1 MPNLSDLPG
10 LPGQAVSKIQQYVER
25 GAAELHYVRKIFE
38 SGAFRLE
45 PPQNYAAMAVEIRK
59 WGEFGM
65 LPSLNARRHPDR
77 AACIDDDGEFT
88 FKELDE
94 AAHAV
99 ANGLIE
105 KGVKGGDGVA
115 ILARNSRWFLI
126 AYFGA
131 ARVGARIILLNSE
144 FSGPQI
150 KEVSERE
157 DAKLIIYDDEY
168 TKAVQKAEPELGKLR
183 ALGTNPD
190 SDESSGSKD
199 ETLADLIERSSKDP
213 APKASRH
220 ASIIILT
227 SGTTGT
233 PKGANRSTPPTLA
246 PVGGILSHVPFKANE
261 VTSLPAPMFHALG
274 FLHGTIAM
282 FLGST
287 LVLRRKFKPPL
298 VLEDIEKHK
307 VTAMVVVPVMLSRIL
322 DAIEKMDKKPDLST
336 LKIVFVS
343 GSALGADLAERAL
356 EDLGPVIYN
365 MYGSTEI
372 AFATIA
378 EPKHLQH
385 NSSTVGPV
393 VKGVKVK
400 IYDDNGKELP
410 QGEIGRI
417 FVGNAFPFEGY
428 TGGGKKQII
437 DGLLSSGDVGYFGD
451 DGLLYIS
458 GRDDEMIV
466 SGGENVFPAEVE
478 DLLNGHPDVVEATAI
493 GVEDKEWGHRLRA
506 FVVKKGDADVDED
519 TLKHYVRDHLARYK
533 VPREV
538 IFLDELPRN
547 PTGKIL
553 KRELREMDPE
563 DSGSGGKGGKSK
575 SDSKSKADGGGKAKD
590 GADKAKTDEADKKD
604 DKDDKA
610 KADGADKKDDKA
622 DKESE
627 KAE

>member
-1 MPNLSDLPG
+1 MPNFID
-10 LPGQAVSKIQQYVER
+10 LPGQAVSKVQQYLER
-25 GAAELHYVRKIFE
+25 GSAELHYVRKIFE
-38 SGAFRLE
+38 AGAFRLE
-45 PPQNYAAMAVEIRK
+45 PPLNYAAMANDIYK

-77 AACIDDDGEFT
+77 AACIDEEGELSYR
-88 FKELDE
+88 ELNE

-115 ILARNSRWFLI
+115 ILARNHRWFLI
-126 AYFGA
+126 ANFGA

-150 KEVSERE
+150 KEVAERE
-157 DAKLIIYDDEY
+157 GAKLIIYDDEY
-168 TKAVQKAEPELGKLR
+168 TTAVSKAEPPLGKLR
-183 ALGTNPD
+183 ALGVNPD
-190 SDESSGSKD
+190 ADEPSGSTD
-199 ETLADLIERSSKDP
+199 ETLAELIKRSSRTP

-274 FLHGTIAM
+274 YLHGTIAM

-287 LVLRRKFKPPL
+287 LLLRRKFKPPL
-298 VLEDIEKHK
+298 VLEDIEKRK
-307 VTAMVVVPVMLSRIL
+307 ATAIVVVPVMLSRIL
-322 DAIEKMDKKPDLST
+322 DAMEKMEDKPDLSS
-336 LKIVFVS
+336 LRIVFVS
-343 GSALGADLAERAL
+343 GSQLGAELASRAL
-356 EDLGPVIYN
+356 KDIGPVVYN

-372 AFATIA
+372 AFATVA
-378 EPKHLQH
+378 GPKDLER
-385 NSSTVGPV
+385 NAATVGPV
-393 VKGVKVK
+393 VKGVKVR
-400 IYDDNGKELP
+400 ILDDNGNELP
-410 QGEIGRI
+410 QGEVGRI

-428 TGGGKKQII
+428 TGGGGKQII
-437 DGLLSSGDVGYFGD
+437 DGLLSSGDVGYFD
-451 DGLLYIS
+451 EHGLLYVS

-478 DLLNGHPDVVEATAI
+478 DLISGHPEVVEATAI

-506 FVVKKGDADVDED
+506 FVVKKQDASLDED
-519 TLKHYVRDHLARYK
+519 TVKHYVRDHLARYK

-538 IFLDELPRN
+538 IFLEELPRN

-553 KRELREMDPE
+553 KRELREMNVD
-563 DSGSGGKGGKSK
+563 
-575 SDSKSKADGGGKAKD
+575 
-590 GADKAKTDEADKKD
+590 
-604 DKDDKA
+604 
-610 KADGADKKDDKA
+610 
-622 DKESE
+622 
-627 KAE
+627 

>member
-1 MPNLSDLPG
+1 MPKLTDLPFR
-10 LPGQAVSKIQQYVER
+10 AAAKVQQYAER
-25 GAAELHYVRKIFE
+25 GSAELHYLRKMFE
-38 SGAFRLE
+38 AGAFKLE
-45 PPQNYAAMAVEIRK
+45 PPQNIAAMVADIAR

-65 LPSLNARRHPDR
+65 LPALDARRTPDKP
-77 AACIDDDGEFT
+77 AVIDDFGEIT
-88 FKELDE
+88 FKELDV
-94 AAHAV
+94 AAHEV
-99 ANGLIE
+99 ANGLLE

-115 ILARNSRWFLI
+115 ILARNHRWFLI
-126 AYFGA
+126 AVYGA
-131 ARVGARIILLNSE
+131 ARTGARIILLNSE

-157 DAKLIIYDDEY
+157 GAKLIIYDDEY
-168 TKAVQKAEPELGKLR
+168 FDAVSKADTPLGKLR

-190 SDESSGSKD
+190 KEDSPSTD
-199 ETLADLIERSSKDP
+199 ETLEDLVARSSGKP
-213 APKASRH
+213 APKVTKHS
-220 ASIIILT
+220 SIIILT

-246 PVGGILSHVPFKANE
+246 PIGGILSHVPFKANE

-298 VLEDIEKHK
+298 VLEDIAKYK

-322 DAIEKMDKKPDLST
+322 DAVEKMDKKPDLSS
-336 LKIVFVS
+336 LKIVFIS
-343 GSALGADLAERAL
+343 GSQLGAELASRAL
-356 EDLGPVIYN
+356 KDLGPVIYN

-378 EPKHLQH
+378 GPKDLEK
-385 NSSTVGPV
+385 NAATVGPV

-400 IYDDNGKELP
+400 ILDDNGKELP
-410 QGEIGRI
+410 QGDVGRI

-428 TGGGKKQII
+428 TGGGHKQII
-437 DGLLSSGDVGYFGD
+437 DGLMSSGDVGYFD
-451 DGLLYIS
+451 EHGLLYVS

-478 DLLNGHPDVVEATAI
+478 DCLSGHPDVVEATAI

-506 FVVKKGDADVDED
+506 FVVKKEGSSIDED
-519 TLKHYVRDHLARYK
+519 DIKTYVKEHLARYK

-538 IFLDELPRN
+538 VFLDELPRN
-547 PTGKIL
+547 PTGKVL
-553 KRELREMDPE
+553 KRELREI
-563 DSGSGGKGGKSK
+563 SVGGDDEKS
-575 SDSKSKADGGGKAKD
+575 
-590 GADKAKTDEADKKD
+590 
-604 DKDDKA
+604 
-610 KADGADKKDDKA
+610 
-622 DKESE
+622 
-627 KAE
+627 